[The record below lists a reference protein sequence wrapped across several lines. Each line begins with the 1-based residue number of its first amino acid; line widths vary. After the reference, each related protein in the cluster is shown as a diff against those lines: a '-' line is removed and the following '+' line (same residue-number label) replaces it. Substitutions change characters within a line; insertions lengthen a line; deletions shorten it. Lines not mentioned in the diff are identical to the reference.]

1 MIVKLFAGAK
11 KFFDGRSEITVQIES
26 PCTIDELTQ
35 LLGIPDNHTFVAFR
49 NDEPIQRTDTV
60 CNHDIVTLVPFVG
73 GG

>member
-11 KFFDGRSEITVQIES
+11 KFFDGKSEVIIQIET
-26 PCTIDELTQ
+26 PCTVDELTR

-49 NDEPIQRTDTV
+49 NDEPIHRSDIVCDT
-60 CNHDIVTLVPFVG
+60 DIVTLVPFVG